1 MALNP
6 LEQFVVKPLL
16 PLQIGQMDIS
26 FTQASLFMMIGV
38 ALATALMT
46 LSMRTKSVV
55 PNRWQNVSEM
65 MYEFVAGMVHDNLG
79 RDGRKFFPLI
89 FTIFMI
95 VLMGNL
101 LGMMPYSFTYTSH
114 IAVTATLAMG
124 VFVLMT
130 VVGLAYHGLHFFSI
144 FLPKGLP
151 IFLIPLIVVIE
162 VISYL
167 ARPFS
172 LAVRLF
178 VNMVAG
184 HTLLK
189 VFAGFNVVLF
199 GTLLGNT
206 LGLLP
211 LLFNVAI
218 IGLEVL
224 IAFIQA
230 YVFAILTC
238 AYLKTVIELH

>member
-6 LEQFVVKPLL
+6 LEQFVVKPLV
-16 PLQIGQMDIS
+16 PLQIGQIDIS
-26 FTQASLFMMIGV
+26 FTQASFFMILGV
-38 ALATALMT
+38 VLATMLMT

-65 MYEFVAGMVHDNLG
+65 LYEFVAGMVNDNLG
-79 RDGRKFFPLI
+79 REGRRFFPLI

-101 LGMMPYSFTYTSH
+101 LGMVPYSFTYTSH
-114 IAVTATLAMG
+114 IIVTATLAIG
-124 VFVLMT
+124 VFILMT
-130 VVGLAYHGLHFFSI
+130 LVGLLRHGLHFFSI

-162 VISYL
+162 IISYL

-184 HTLLK
+184 HTLVK
-189 VFAGFNVVLF
+189 VFAGFNVALF
-199 GTLLGNT
+199 GSVLGMT
-206 LGLLP
+206 LGILP

-224 IAFIQA
+224 IACIQA

-238 AYLKTVIELH
+238 AYLKSVIELH